1 VIKSLQVKNTST
13 YEAQSISSNK
23 LTQTLQPTK
32 MDEPI
37 EGLSREIEIL
47 EADMRTK
54 LADLRTQ
61 RDQLRMAMHLDYQG
75 RRNANAE
82 AALGELFQK
91 VFPAATNTMTEIV
104 PEQDVKVTI
113 FLMHSVSSKIYA
125 TLVGMTEGHLSVKN
139 ESHLFYASDQ
149 YVVVTFPY
157 DKLESVMNGLSLSS
171 EIDVSEDKQHSLGR
185 C

>member
-1 VIKSLQVKNTST
+1 MNELG
-13 YEAQSISSNK
+13 E
-23 LTQTLQPTK
+23 L
-32 MDEPI
+32 I
-37 EGLSREIEIL
+37 EGLSRNIERL
-47 EADMRTK
+47 EAQLADMRTE
-54 LADLRTQ
+54 

-113 FLMHSVSSKIYA
+113 WLKHSVSSKIYT
-125 TLVGMTEGHLSVKN
+125 TLIGMTEGHLSVKN
-139 ESHLFYASDQ
+139 ELDKIHHSNQ
-149 YVVVTFPY
+149 NIVVTFPY
-157 DKLESVMNGLSLSS
+157 DKLESVMNGLRLSS
-171 EIDVSEDKQHSLGR
+171 VIDLSEDRPRLIAQ